1 MPFVFSGEDRKKKS
15 GIFRRPE
22 NIDKKDSKMVNVIK
36 NAFAPFSSGKAMKGS
51 ISYVAL
57 EVAVSKLLRK
67 VMGMDNKSWTEL
79 CVVHALTLPILGGVG
94 AALNGSDV
102 QPTRGYGAKK
112 SAIHIKEGA
121 KTVPALFTAQYCYN
135 TYCHGLGL
143 HFWSVKDALVMAT
156 AKILSRPIAAKL
168 YSKSKFFQNAFD
180 SIQLLHECQALQ
192 SNLRRSSA
200 IQSRYESVRV
210 LN

>member
-1 MPFVFSGEDRKKKS
+1 MPFVFSGENRKKKS

-22 NIDKKDSKMVNVIK
+22 SVEKKDSKIMNVFK
-36 NAFAPFSSGKAMKGS
+36 NAVSPFSSGKALKGS
-51 ISYVAL
+51 VSYVAL

-94 AALNGSDV
+94 AMLSNNDGR
-102 QPTRGYGAKK
+102 PTRGYGAKK
-112 SAIHIKEGA
+112 MAIHIKEGA
-121 KTVPALFTAQYCYN
+121 KTVPALFTAQYVYN

-168 YSKSKFFQNAFD
+168 YAKSKFFQNAFD
-180 SIQLLHECQALQ
+180 AIQLLHESQALQ

-200 IQSRYESVRV
+200 IKSRYDLVADDS
-210 LN
+210 

>member
-15 GIFRRPE
+15 GVFRKAE
-22 NIDKKDSKMVNVIK
+22 STDKKDSKTMNIFK
-36 NAFAPFSSGKAMKGS
+36 NLVSPFSSGKALKGS
-51 ISYVAL
+51 LTYVGL

-79 CVVHALTLPILGGVG
+79 TCVHAMTLPLLGGVG
-94 AALNGSDV
+94 AMFNGSDTT
-102 QPTRGYGAKK
+102 PTIGYGAKK
-112 SAIHIKEGA
+112 MQNHVKEGA

-143 HFWSVKDALVMAT
+143 HFWTVKDALIMAT
-156 AKILSRPIAAKL
+156 AKILTRPIASKL
-168 YSKSKFFQNAFD
+168 YKQSKFFQNAFD
-180 SIQLLHECQALQ
+180 AVQLMHESQALQ

-200 IQSRYESVRV
+200 IKSRYDVTA
-210 LN
+210 